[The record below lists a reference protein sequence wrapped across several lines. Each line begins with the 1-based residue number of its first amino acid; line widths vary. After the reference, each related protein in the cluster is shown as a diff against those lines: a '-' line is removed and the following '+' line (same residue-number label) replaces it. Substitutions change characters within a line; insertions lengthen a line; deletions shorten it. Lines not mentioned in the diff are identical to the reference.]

1 MASGGKLPD
10 DLGLGRLGGPGA
22 LTITAPPPA
31 PISSSMVQAETSPSK
46 ARVLGFHEDRVPD
59 AQEFY
64 SSEFCVFVAKYALP
78 ESIPGLDTDGQTFC
92 SLPQSQSDE
101 TLEAAVTETF
111 SKFGTVFV
119 KIRRDTR
126 NQMPYG
132 FAQFTVECPECTH
145 CPLEGKRQYHSWSSL
160 SHRACEGKL
169 YVEWI
174 LNLVQ
179 EIPLILL
186 GQFVLY
192 RRDGSVMTRAEVTNL
207 MEVQGTLAR
216 VEPLHSQTQSLTNF
230 PETAW
235 LVTYD
240 LFDPR
245 RDVVGVF
252 ANHMTYNVRPFNH
265 RDTSDRIPVPGGGH
279 HAPNDKYGSNGRSIY
294 IANLPVDIDEGAVR
308 AIVSGF
314 NRVQRVQLRQTT
326 TNTLDGRRAYAFVEF
341 DHADVADAAIA
352 QLNGLVAPDNQGFLR
367 VQRRIMHPFPPNR
380 SQGPFSAQSHVNR
393 ELYPQVMTNSAPRE
407 IGEGHLLGA
416 PNNIQETPMKQVHH
430 HHQELQAAAST
441 PSELGQVT
449 PANTMQA
456 PPPSIAN
463 PMSPM
468 SPMGP
473 MSPMSPWIHTSP
485 YGNPFAATMGY
496 SPFAG
501 SQYTMMT
508 PQASPAM
515 YYPQQSPQPHFSPF
529 VMAPHMPA
537 AYYHPSSWAAP
548 GFVPGAYMVDS
559 AAEGQATDQDSNDH
573 DDGVH
578 DTEAGHSQVTSEG
591 GVSLKEE

>member
-1 MASGGKLPD
+1 
-10 DLGLGRLGGPGA
+10 
-22 LTITAPPPA
+22 
-31 PISSSMVQAETSPSK
+31 
-46 ARVLGFHEDRVPD
+46 
-59 AQEFY
+59 
-64 SSEFCVFVAKYALP
+64 
-78 ESIPGLDTDGQTFC
+78 
-92 SLPQSQSDE
+92 
-101 TLEAAVTETF
+101 
-111 SKFGTVFV
+111 
-119 KIRRDTR
+119 
-126 NQMPYG
+126 
-132 FAQFTVECPECTH
+132 
-145 CPLEGKRQYHSWSSL
+145 
-160 SHRACEGKL
+160 
-169 YVEWI
+169 
-174 LNLVQ
+174 
-179 EIPLILL
+179 
-186 GQFVLY
+186 
-192 RRDGSVMTRAEVTNL
+192 

-235 LVTYD
+235 LITYD

-279 HAPNDKYGSNGRSIY
+279 RAPNDKYGSNGRSIY
-294 IANLPVDIDEGAVR
+294 IANLPVDIDEAAVR
-308 AIVSGF
+308 TIVSGF
-314 NRVQRVQLRQTT
+314 NRAQRVQIRQTT
-326 TNTLDGRRAYAFVEF
+326 TNNGRRAYAFVEF

-352 QLNGLVAPDNQGFLR
+352 QLNGLVTPDNQGFLR
-367 VQRRIMHPFPPNR
+367 VQRRIMHPFPSNR
-380 SQGPFSAQSHVNR
+380 PQGLLPAQSYVNR

-407 IGEGHLLGA
+407 IGEGHVLGVH
-416 PNNIQETPMKQVHH
+416 NNIQETPMKQVHH

-441 PSELGQVT
+441 PSELDQVT

-468 SPMGP
+468 SPMGPMSP

-537 AYYHPSSWAAP
+537 AYYHPGSWAAH
-548 GFVPGAYMVDS
+548 GFVPGPYMVDS
-559 AAEGQATDQDSNDH
+559 AAEGQATDQDSNNH
-573 DDGVH
+573 DDGIH
-578 DTEAGHSQVTSEG
+578 DAEAGHGQVTSEG

>member
-10 DLGLGRLGGPGA
+10 DLGLGRLVISQPRTDVDLSAEDDVFQGGPGA
-22 LTITAPPPA
+22 LTITAPPPG
-31 PISSSMVQAETSPSK
+31 PISSSMVQVETSPSK

-64 SSEFCVFVAKYALP
+64 SSEFCVFVAN
-78 ESIPGLDTDGQTFC
+78 
-92 SLPQSQSDE
+92 LPQSQSDE

-132 FAQFTVECPECTH
+132 FAQFTNAHNARTA
-145 CPLEGKRQYHSWSSL
+145 LLKGRGSIIL
-160 SHRACEGKL
+160 GRACRTERVKG
-169 YVEWI
+169 
-174 LNLVQ
+174 NC
-179 EIPLILL
+179 
-186 GQFVLY
+186 QFVLY

-235 LVTYD
+235 LITYD

-279 HAPNDKYGSNGRSIY
+279 RAPNDKYGSNGRSIY
-294 IANLPVDIDEGAVR
+294 IANLPVDIDEAAVR
-308 AIVSGF
+308 TIVSGF
-314 NRVQRVQLRQTT
+314 NRAQRVQIRQTT
-326 TNTLDGRRAYAFVEF
+326 TNNGRRAYAFVEF

-352 QLNGLVAPDNQGFLR
+352 QLNGLVTPDNQGFLR
-367 VQRRIMHPFPPNR
+367 VQRRIMHPFPSNR
-380 SQGPFSAQSHVNR
+380 PQGLLPAQSYVNR

-407 IGEGHLLGA
+407 IGEGHVLGVH
-416 PNNIQETPMKQVHH
+416 NNIQETPMKQVHH

-441 PSELGQVT
+441 PSELDQVT

-468 SPMGP
+468 SPMGPMSP

-537 AYYHPSSWAAP
+537 AYYHPGSWAAH
-548 GFVPGAYMVDS
+548 GFVPGPYMVDS
-559 AAEGQATDQDSNDH
+559 AAEGQATDQDSNNH
-573 DDGVH
+573 DDGIH
-578 DTEAGHSQVTSEG
+578 DAEAGHGQVTSEG